1 MNRLSS
7 PSPATASK
15 PPIRS
20 SAQCP
25 SPRSLRRR
33 SKNSTPSGRTDHGYR
48 SHSHASAQADQE
60 PGRGLRARQDHRRS
74 ARRSREELPRHQGAH
89 LRGLRPGAALRQH
102 LRQRRGHP
110 FSAEPRDAGE
120 GERRNLHRAGH
131 CRRKVI
137 VKKRVYLTFPTE
149 LIKQPVVCDMYDRY
163 KVRFSIRTASVSEE
177 IGIIGLELEGEDERV
192 QAAMAFFRERGIR
205 VEPIELDVVEG

>member
-1 MNRLSS
+1 
-7 PSPATASK
+7 
-15 PPIRS
+15 
-20 SAQCP
+20 
-25 SPRSLRRR
+25 
-33 SKNSTPSGRTDHGYR
+33 
-48 SHSHASAQADQE
+48 
-60 PGRGLRARQDHRRS
+60 
-74 ARRSREELPRHQGAH
+74 
-89 LRGLRPGAALRQH
+89 
-102 LRQRRGHP
+102 
-110 FSAEPRDAGE
+110 
-120 GERRNLHRAGH
+120 
-131 CRRKVI
+131 VI

>member
-1 MNRLSS
+1 M
-7 PSPATASK
+7 
-15 PPIRS
+15 
-20 SAQCP
+20 
-25 SPRSLRRR
+25 
-33 SKNSTPSGRTDHGYR
+33 
-48 SHSHASAQADQE
+48 
-60 PGRGLRARQDHRRS
+60 
-74 ARRSREELPRHQGAH
+74 
-89 LRGLRPGAALRQH
+89 
-102 LRQRRGHP
+102 
-110 FSAEPRDAGE
+110 
-120 GERRNLHRAGH
+120 
-131 CRRKVI
+131 I